1 MAYLLAG
8 AKVTIL
14 RRICSAGMKNVISR
28 FARGDQRGEL
38 SNYKHFKHYYDPY
51 DSLDVEWQN
60 VVSKGHLTISE
71 VVSLSGYTKSYVYRL
86 VKDGVIPCMNGM
98 SGKQVRWIAFIHW
111 YSHLPETPASPI
123 GEASFSI
130 AGLIKLTG
138 MGRCWL
144 LIRFVTRYNVRSYNV
159 GWLKRYIFRESQQVW
174 TTHIPCGQTPQR
186 YSFSQH
192 SERPQSY
199 YHSSHFCAVYP
210 RYFVNLATIRTF
222 ASSNDGAARAEPN
235 EFELC
240 RATE

>member
-1 MAYLLAG
+1 M
-8 AKVTIL
+8 
-14 RRICSAGMKNVISR
+14 
-28 FARGDQRGEL
+28 

-98 SGKQVRWIAFIHW
+98 SGKQVRWIDFIHW

-138 MGRCWL
+138 MGRSWL
-144 LIRFVTRYNVRSYNV
+144 LKLVTRHCVRSYNV
-159 GWLKRYIFRESQQVW
+159 GWLKRYNKDDVMAAWEEESCYVKPWLSIDEAMMIIETDRKTLFRAVAQNTV
-174 TTHIPCGQTPQR
+174 HIRHDNGVLLFNAHDLKRWKEER
-186 YSFSQH
+186 Y
-192 SERPQSY
+192 E
-199 YHSSHFCAVYP
+199 
-210 RYFVNLATIRTF
+210 
-222 ASSNDGAARAEPN
+222 
-235 EFELC
+235 
-240 RATE
+240 

>member
-1 MAYLLAG
+1 M
-8 AKVTIL
+8 
-14 RRICSAGMKNVISR
+14 
-28 FARGDQRGEL
+28 

-98 SGKQVRWIAFIHW
+98 SGKQVRWIDFIHW

-144 LIRFVTRYNVRSYNV
+144 LKFVTRYGVRSYSV
-159 GWLKRYIFRESQQVW
+159 GWLKRYNKKDVMTAWADASCYVKPWLSIDEAMMIIETDRKALFRAVAQNTV
-174 TTHIPCGQTPQR
+174 HIRHDNGVLLFNAHDLKRWKEER
-186 YSFSQH
+186 Y
-192 SERPQSY
+192 E
-199 YHSSHFCAVYP
+199 
-210 RYFVNLATIRTF
+210 
-222 ASSNDGAARAEPN
+222 
-235 EFELC
+235 
-240 RATE
+240 

>member
-1 MAYLLAG
+1 M
-8 AKVTIL
+8 
-14 RRICSAGMKNVISR
+14 
-28 FARGDQRGEL
+28 

-86 VKDGVIPCMNGM
+86 VKDGIIPCMNGE
-98 SGKQVRWIAFIHW
+98 SGKLVRWIDFIHW

-144 LIRFVTRYNVRSYNV
+144 LKLVTRYGVRSYNV
-159 GWLKRYIFRESQQVW
+159 GWLKRYNKEDVMSAWAEASCYVKPWLSIDEAMMIIETDRKALFRAVAQNIV
-174 TTHIPCGQTPQR
+174 HIRHDKGVLLFNAHDLKRWKEDC
-186 YSFSQH
+186 Y
-192 SERPQSY
+192 E
-199 YHSSHFCAVYP
+199 
-210 RYFVNLATIRTF
+210 
-222 ASSNDGAARAEPN
+222 
-235 EFELC
+235 
-240 RATE
+240 